1 VESRVRSCERG
12 RRRITSAAHFADELN
27 AIALDV
33 HGLAADGRFFESLG
47 MTTSVAGGSSQGP
60 TLARRLGPFDAT
72 MIVMGGIIGAGI
84 FVNPSV
90 VARQVHTPA
99 LVLGAW
105 IIGGAIAL
113 IGAFVY
119 AELAVLRPRV
129 GGQYAYLRDAYGPSV
144 AFLYGWTLLLVT
156 QTGGMAGAAI
166 IFGRYFRELTGLSV
180 PEQAVAAITLA
191 LLTIVNCMGVRAGS
205 NVQSALMLTKL
216 AAIALLIGV
225 GFVLVTPAPSMASAT
240 PVDSG
245 GAVGLATAMVPVL
258 FAYGGWQ
265 TASFVSGE
273 MRNPRRD
280 LPRGL
285 LIGVVGVIVLYLAV
299 TYVCLRTLGVDGL
312 AQTSTPAS
320 EVMRRALGARGAR
333 LIALGIAISTV
344 GFLSQSI
351 LTAPRVYYAMAR
363 DGVFFKV
370 VGKLDPRSR
379 VPVVAIVLQGVWA
392 AIIALTGKYDQI
404 LNYVVSIDVLFFGL
418 TGASLLVFRARARR
432 AGTEASEG
440 ELVRVPWHP
449 ITTLVFVLACWA
461 VSLTTIVQYPRNA
474 GIGVAILLLGLVV
487 YQAWRKSALERA
499 GPSTGG
505 DDRFTS

>member
-1 VESRVRSCERG
+1 MTAE
-12 RRRITSAAHFADELN
+12 SAAAH
-27 AIALDV
+27 
-33 HGLAADGRFFESLG
+33 
-47 MTTSVAGGSSQGP
+47 P
-60 TLARRLGPFDAT
+60 TFARRLGPFDAT

-129 GGQYAYLRDAYGPSV
+129 GGQYAYLRDAYHPIV

-166 IFGRYFRELTGLSV
+166 IFGRYFRELTGFGV
-180 PEQAVAAITLA
+180 PEQAVAALTLA
-191 LLTIVNCMGVRAGS
+191 LLTIVNCVGVRAGS
-205 NVQSALMLTKL
+205 NVQSALMVTKL

-225 GFVLVTPAPSMASAT
+225 GFILVAPAPVMTAPAAM
-240 PVDSG
+240 DSG

-265 TASFVSGE
+265 TASFISGE

-299 TYVCLRTLGVDGL
+299 TYVCLRALGVDGL
-312 AQTSTPAS
+312 AGTSTPAS
-320 EVMRRALGARGAR
+320 QVMRRALGDRGAR

-363 DGVFFKV
+363 DGVFFKA

-392 AIIALTGKYDQI
+392 AVIALTGKYDQI
-404 LNYVVSIDVLFFGL
+404 LNYVVAIDVIFFGL

-449 ITTLVFVLACWA
+449 ITTLLFVAACWS

-474 GIGVAILLLGLVV
+474 GIGVAILLLGVVV
-487 YQAWRKSALERA
+487 YQAWRRSAIET
-499 GPSTGG
+499 PDSSTNG
-505 DDRFTS
+505 DDLFAS

>member
-1 VESRVRSCERG
+1 MGNPDPNEV
-12 RRRITSAAHFADELN
+12 
-27 AIALDV
+27 
-33 HGLAADGRFFESLG
+33 
-47 MTTSVAGGSSQGP
+47 P
-60 TLARRLGPFDAT
+60 LARRLGLFDAT

-84 FVNPSV
+84 FVNPAV
-90 VARQVHTPA
+90 VARNVHTPL

-105 IIGGAIAL
+105 LIGGMIAL

-119 AELAVLRPRV
+119 AELAALRPRV
-129 GGQYAYLRDAYGPSV
+129 GGQYAYLRDAYHPIV
-144 AFLYGWTLLLVT
+144 AFLYGWTLLLVV

-166 IFGRYFRELTGLSV
+166 IFGRYFDDLFGLSI
-180 PEQAVAAITLA
+180 PEQLLAAVALG
-191 LLTIVNCMGVRAGS
+191 LLTVINCLGVLAGS

-216 AAIALLIGV
+216 VAIALLIGL
-225 GFVLVTPAPSMASAT
+225 GCFGPIVTNLKETAAT
-240 PVDSG
+240 VDSG
-245 GAVGLATAMVPVL
+245 GFAGFGRAMVPVL

-265 TASFVSGE
+265 TASFISGE
-273 MRNPRRD
+273 MRDPRRD

-299 TYVCLRTLGVDGL
+299 TYVCLRALGVDGL
-312 AQTSTPAS
+312 AGTSTPAS
-320 EVMRRALGARGAR
+320 EVMRRALGDRGAR

-363 DGVFFKV
+363 DGVFFKA

-392 AIIALTGKYDQI
+392 AVIALTGKYDQI
-404 LNYVVSIDVLFFGL
+404 LNYVVSLDVLFFGL

-449 ITTLVFVLACWA
+449 ITTL
-461 VSLTTIVQYPRNA
+461 
-474 GIGVAILLLGLVV
+474 
-487 YQAWRKSALERA
+487 
-499 GPSTGG
+499 
-505 DDRFTS
+505 

>member
-1 VESRVRSCERG
+1 
-12 RRRITSAAHFADELN
+12 
-27 AIALDV
+27 
-33 HGLAADGRFFESLG
+33 
-47 MTTSVAGGSSQGP
+47 MTTGVAASPSSGP

-105 IIGGAIAL
+105 VIGGAIAL

-129 GGQYAYLRDAYGPSV
+129 GGQYAYLRDAYGPPV

-166 IFGRYFRELTGLSV
+166 IFGRYFRELTGLGV

-225 GFVLVTPAPSMASAT
+225 GFILVTPAPIMASANS
-240 PVDSG
+240 VDSG

-312 AQTSTPAS
+312 AHTSTPAS
-320 EVMRRALGARGAR
+320 EVMRRALGERGAR

-363 DGVFFKV
+363 DGVFFKA
-370 VGKLDPRSR
+370 VGTLNPRSR

-449 ITTLVFVLACWA
+449 ITTLVFVIACWA

-487 YQAWRKSALERA
+487 YQAWRKGAL
-499 GPSTGG
+499 GKSDSSTPG
-505 DDRFTS
+505 DDAFA

>member
-1 VESRVRSCERG
+1 MVEDV
-12 RRRITSAAHFADELN
+12 TPSA
-27 AIALDV
+27 
-33 HGLAADGRFFESLG
+33 
-47 MTTSVAGGSSQGP
+47 GP

-129 GGQYAYLRDAYGPSV
+129 GGQYAYLRDAYGPPV

-166 IFGRYFRELTGLSV
+166 IFGRYFRELTGLGV
-180 PEQAVAAITLA
+180 PEQAVAALTLA
-191 LLTIVNCMGVRAGS
+191 LLTIVNCLGVRAGS

-225 GFVLVTPAPSMASAT
+225 GFILVTPAPTMASST
-240 PVDSG
+240 STESG

-299 TYVCLRTLGVDGL
+299 TFICLRTLGVDGL

-320 EVMRRALGARGAR
+320 EVMRRALGERGAR

-363 DGVFFKV
+363 DGVFFKA

-432 AGTEASEG
+432 AGTEEAEG

-449 ITTLVFVLACWA
+449 ITTLVFVLACWS
-461 VSLTTIVQYPRNA
+461 VSLTTIVQYPANA
-474 GIGVAILLLGLVV
+474 GIGVAILVLGLGV
-487 YQAWRKSALERA
+487 YQFWKPA
-499 GPSTGG
+499 PST
-505 DDRFTS
+505 DA